1 MTDKKKLKM
10 IINYLGRIHILFL
23 NVMVATI
30 FIWKKLFGFL
40 NGIIIESLL
49 INYSLNKN
57 ADELNEITPKRNNKK

>member
-1 MTDKKKLKM
+1 
-10 IINYLGRIHILFL
+10 
-23 NVMVATI
+23 MVATI